1 MTKKELEEIFDWL
14 EENMNMRGW
23 FDFKLTDR
31 NQISAYWKNTNKI
44 FAVYYVNVIMN
55 ILKGGNGVKGRS

>member
-1 MTKKELEEIFDWL
+1 MNKEELEKIFDWL
-14 EENMNMRGW
+14 EENMNMRNW

-44 FAVYYVNVIMN
+44 FAVYYVNVIKN